1 MGFVNSCYRF
11 CVQVLQKHI
20 HRRVLKGSVVK
31 HFFFVLLL
39 LQCRMFGEA
48 GKRGRSDLSWV
59 PGNRNPRGKGL
70 LLHGPALPP
79 TDQAVQR
86 LVGQVR
92 PAGQDGFSKPLLQ
105 MPGGCE
111 IIWLS

>member
-11 CVQVLQKHI
+11 CAQVLQKHT

-39 LQCRMFGEA
+39 LQCSMFGEA
-48 GKRGRSDLSWV
+48 EKRGRSDLSWV
-59 PGNRNPRGKGL
+59 LGNRNPRGEG

-79 TDQAVQR
+79 TDQAEQR

-92 PAGQDGFSKPLLQ
+92 PAGQDGFSKPLLR
-105 MPGGCE
+105 MAGGCE
-111 IIWLS
+111 IKWLS